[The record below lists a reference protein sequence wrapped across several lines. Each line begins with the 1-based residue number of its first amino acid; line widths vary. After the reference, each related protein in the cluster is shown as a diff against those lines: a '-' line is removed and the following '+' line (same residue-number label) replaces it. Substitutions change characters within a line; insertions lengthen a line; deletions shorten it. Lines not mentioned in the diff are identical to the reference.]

1 MKRIRSK
8 LTYANVISTIA
19 LFLALSGGV
28 ALAASKI
35 HSKNIAKGAVNTS
48 KLQKGAVKTSKLH
61 ARAVTSG
68 KLAVS
73 AVRSNQIADGAV
85 GSTEIA
91 NGAVGS
97 AQIGRGAVNT
107 PQIADGAVGSAQ
119 IGSGAVAPSNLQVPV
134 FFPARP
140 TGGST
145 VVPPTGSV
153 NYPLADSS
161 WSQKPG
167 QLNVIFGVATA
178 TLAFD
183 GGTPEGEC
191 IVSIQTGLNG
201 RIESS
206 GQIKTSS
213 TKPVAIEAN
222 IGGLPELEPGGPT
235 TRVLTAEISS
245 NEECAVGST
254 IESTRFQVIDFG

>member
-1 MKRIRSK
+1 VP
-8 LTYANVISTIA
+8 T
-19 LFLALSGGV
+19 
-28 ALAASKI
+28 
-35 HSKNIAKGAVNTS
+35 IAKGAVNTS
-48 KLQKGAVKTSKLH
+48 KLRKGAVKTSKLH
-61 ARAVTSG
+61 ARAVSSG
-68 KLAVS
+68 KLAVG

-85 GSTEIA
+85 GST
-91 NGAVGS
+91 
-97 AQIGRGAVNT
+97 
-107 PQIADGAVGSAQ
+107 Q

-161 WSQKPG
+161 WLQKPG

-183 GGTPEGEC
+183 GATPEGGC

-206 GQIKTSS
+206 GQIKTNS

-245 NEECAVGST
+245 NEECAAGST